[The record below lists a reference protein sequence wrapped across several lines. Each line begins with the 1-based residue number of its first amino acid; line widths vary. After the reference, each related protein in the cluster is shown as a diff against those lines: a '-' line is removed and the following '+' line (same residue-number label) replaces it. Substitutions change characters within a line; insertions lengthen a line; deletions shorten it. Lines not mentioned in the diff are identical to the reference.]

1 MAIRFIDT
9 NFYKSTFVRGL
20 GGALK
25 GLYGFIICDC
35 SAAGI
40 WNKDLEVASIYIGF
54 KISEIDF
61 EKNFVATQKAIFL
74 GNGRYFFPDFIQHQ
88 YPKGLQKT
96 NPAHQNIIAELLK
109 FKLLEE
115 DTLKVLT
122 SPFEGAISNSKGNSN
137 SNGESKSKETR
148 EKKIS
153 DVQIIESSE
162 MQILSPEFER
172 YEDWAARNFPDLL
185 KFDQPLT
192 DQQLQALFDQFKN
205 KTLVREK
212 LEAIGNTKG
221 AKKKYSTVY
230 ATCRN
235 WCKLALE
242 RGWKDPTPTAAI
254 GQDVWSKTLEE
265 LRKRDE
271 TRQPQTQLNDTN

>member
-20 GGALK
+20 EGALK

-40 WNKDLEVASIYIGF
+40 WGKDLEIASIYIGF
-54 KISEIDF
+54 KISESEF
-61 EKNFVATQKAIFL
+61 EKNFVAKGKAIFL
-74 GNGRYFFPDFIQHQ
+74 GNGKYFFPDFIQHQ

-109 FKLLEE
+109 YSLIDKES
-115 DTLKVLT
+115 LKVLQ
-122 SPFEGAISNSKGNSN
+122 SPLEGAISNSKGNSN
-137 SNGESKSKETR
+137 GNSESKSKETR
-148 EKKIS
+148 EEKIS
-153 DVQIIESSE
+153 DVEIIELFE
-162 MQILSPEFER
+162 IEILTPEFER
-172 YEDWAARNFPDLL
+172 YQDWAARNFPDLL

-212 LEAIGNTKG
+212 LEAIGNTKN

-235 WCKLALE
+235 WCKLALD
-242 RGWKDPTPTAAI
+242 RGWKDPTEPSAI
-254 GQDVWSKTLEE
+254 GQDVWSKNLND
-265 LRKRDE
+265 LRKMRE
-271 TRQPQTQLNDTN
+271 SRENNNLKLTQ